1 MMFRIESDRLG
12 SKGEMTKSISGY
24 VNTNI
29 PVLAEMIRNY
39 GPELKKNEI
48 KWQAFFDFRT

>member
-1 MMFRIESDRLG
+1 MFRIESDRLG

-48 KWQAFFDFRT
+48 K